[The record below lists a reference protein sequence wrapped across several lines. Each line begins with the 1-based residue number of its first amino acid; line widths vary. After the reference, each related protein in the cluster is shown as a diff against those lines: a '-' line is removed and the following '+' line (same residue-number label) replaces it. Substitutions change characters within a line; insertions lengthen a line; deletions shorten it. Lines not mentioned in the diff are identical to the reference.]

1 MIAASTAS
9 ASGCPP
15 HHARQWQRLTEAQAA
30 LGVGS
35 CDRSRPI
42 CSSSASMR
50 STSAFRFNAVARLAN
65 GHRQTADWFPWITRV
80 EVQSFDTRAKAIA
93 AETGV
98 IRKEHPKFNRAGV
111 ALTTAD
117 PPIEQSV
124 REFRELLTTNG
135 CHFKSYR
142 GGNILTVS
150 RGKQFERFVQTAR
163 KLGVNES
170 MEDFTVKFRK
180 IVPPKRPKQSQD

>member
-1 MIAASTAS
+1 MASPAKM
-9 ASGCPP
+9 GVLVRGLVDCD
-15 HHARQWQRLTEAQAA
+15 ARPCRAPEYGPQPDRLTAQLRHCSRNKLQGFTQASLPSGPHRGAPDRQKAA
-30 LGVGS
+30 VLVV
-35 CDRSRPI
+35 RP
-42 CSSSASMR
+42 
-50 STSAFRFNAVARLAN
+50 
-65 GHRQTADWFPWITRV
+65 
-80 EVQSFDTRAKAIA
+80 
-93 AETGV
+93 
-98 IRKEHPKFNRAGV
+98 
-111 ALTTAD
+111 
-117 PPIEQSV
+117 PPIEQSI